1 MFSKIAKSFQP
12 LNTFVKSFILDVWQG
27 SEYASDRVF
36 LSWNRMKNE
45 IATCKFRLLVEFCH
59 WKDFRNLKIKQV
71 QGIGFHWSLQFI
83 KFVTNHESRF
93 IDKWGIYYW

>member
-45 IATCKFRLLVEFCH
+45 IATCKFRLLVEFYH
-59 WKDFRNLKIKQV
+59 WKDFRNLKIKTST
-71 QGIGFHWSLQFI
+71 GHWASLI
-83 KFVTNHESRF
+83 SS
-93 IDKWGIYYW
+93 IYQICYEPWIEIYR